1 MRKSTVYAVDIKLD
15 VCGVVQESQYGCIAR
30 MGPEAH
36 CKHVCVV
43 LYVLA
48 KAADGIICSETC
60 THRLQTFHHGSPVK
74 IEHFKLRSGGS
85 LQRPG
90 DDIPDTEYEDLFRDV
105 NINMNVPEMSMLT
118 MYLPA
123 NIHA

>member
-1 MRKSTVYAVDIKLD
+1 VSTVDLKLD
-15 VCGVVQESQYGCIAR
+15 VCDGVQESKCGAG
-30 MGPEAH
+30 MVPEAH

-48 KAADGIICSETC
+48 KTADGIICSETC
-60 THRLQTFHHGSPVK
+60 TQRLQTFHHGSSVN

-85 LQRPG
+85 LQRVLDLDPSPG
-90 DDIPDTEYEDLFRDV
+90 DDMPDAEYEDLFRDV
-105 NINMNVPEMSMLT
+105 NINMNVPEMLMLT
-118 MYLPA
+118 MYPPA